1 MHIDSKTYPW
11 LYLAALFKISL
22 KRKQPKCPS
31 PDESI
36 NENMN
41 EHLSHFLEVQSL
53 SLAFEA
59 IVLMSLI
66 KPHLYVFYSAATF

>member
-1 MHIDSKTYPW
+1 
-11 LYLAALFKISL
+11 
-22 KRKQPKCPS
+22 
-31 PDESI
+31 
-36 NENMN
+36 MN

-59 IVLMSLI
+59 TDLMSLI

>member
-1 MHIDSKTYPW
+1 MAVLSSTIQNKPE
-11 LYLAALFKISL
+11 L
-22 KRKQPKCPS
+22 KQPKCPS